1 MAILIQKWNLGMWLK
16 KQVEIHSIVGAKG
29 RDESCVS
36 L

>member
-1 MAILIQKWNLGMWLK
+1 MAILIHEM